1 MRLLIIL
8 SLLLN
13 SCMSNSNK
21 NPADETTNKTVE
33 EAENNSQVLY
43 DFTKQG
49 KGKWRIQNDVVMGG
63 RSESQLKM
71 TDENYALFTGRV
83 SLENNGGFCSIH
95 QTSEKEPF
103 IISAASD
110 AFILNLKGDGK
121 DYNFRI
127 RTPKG
132 RHSYASTFST
142 NNNGDWETIAIPF
155 KSMQATYRGEVVNVP
170 NYNGEN
176 VVEMQLLIGNKKE
189 ENFEIFVK
197 SIAVN

>member
-132 RHSYASTFST
+132 RHSYAATFST
-142 NNNGDWETIAIPF
+142 NNNGDWETITIPF
-155 KSMQATYRGEVVNVP
+155 KSMQATYRGEVLDVP

-189 ENFEIFVK
+189 ENFEILLR

>member
-8 SLLLN
+8 SLLII

-21 NPADETTNKTVE
+21 NPADETTNKTITK
-33 EAENNSQVLY
+33 AENKSQMLY

-63 RSESQLKM
+63 RSESQLTM
-71 TDENYALFTGRV
+71 TEENFALFTGRV

-103 IISAASD
+103 IINEESD

-121 DYNFRI
+121 DFNFRI

-132 RHSYASTFST
+132 RHSYAATFST
-142 NNNGDWETIAIPF
+142 NNNGDWETITIPF
-155 KSMQATYRGEVVNVP
+155 KSMQATYRGEVVDVP

-176 VVEMQLLIGNKKE
+176 VVEMRLLIGNKKE
-189 ENFEIFVK
+189 ENFEILVK
-197 SIAVN
+197 WIAVN

>member
-1 MRLLIIL
+1 MT
-8 SLLLN
+8 
-13 SCMSNSNK
+13 NSNK
-21 NPADETTNKTVE
+21 NPETDHATNDST
-33 EAENNSQVLY
+33 ENKSSSQMLY
-43 DFTKQG
+43 NFPEQG
-49 KGKWRIQNDVVMGG
+49 KGKWRIQNDVVMAG

-71 TDENYALFTGRV
+71 TTESEAQFTGRV

-103 IISAASD
+103 IINEESE

-142 NNNGDWETIAIPF
+142 NDHEDWETITIPF
-155 KSMQATYRGEVVNVP
+155 NSMQATYRGEEVNVP

-189 ENFEIFVK
+189 EDFEIFVK

>member
-1 MRLLIIL
+1 MA
-8 SLLLN
+8 
-13 SCMSNSNK
+13 NSNK
-21 NPADETTNKTVE
+21 NTADETADKTAAK
-33 EAENNSQVLY
+33 AEKNSQMLY

-71 TDENYALFTGRV
+71 TDENEAHFTGRV

-103 IISAASD
+103 IISEEST
-110 AFILNLKGDGK
+110 AFILNVKGDGK

-142 NNNGDWETIAIPF
+142 KNNGDWETIAIPF
-155 KSMQATYRGEVVNVP
+155 KSMQATYRGEVVDVP

-189 ENFEIFVK
+189 EDFEILVK
-197 SIAVN
+197 TIAVN

>member
-8 SLLLN
+8 SLLTI
-13 SCMSNSNK
+13 SCMSNSSK
-21 NPADETTNKTVE
+21 NPADETINKTIAK
-33 EAENNSQVLY
+33 AENNNQTLY
-43 DFTKQG
+43 DFKKQG

-71 TDENYALFTGRV
+71 TDENEAHFTGRV

-103 IISAASD
+103 IISATSD

-142 NNNGDWETIAIPF
+142 NNNGDWETITIPF
-155 KSMQATYRGEVVNVP
+155 NSMQATYRGEVVDVP

-176 VVEMQLLIGNKKE
+176 IVEMQLLIGNKKE
-189 ENFEIFVK
+189 EIFEIFVK

>member
-13 SCMSNSNK
+13 SCMSNSKK
-21 NPADETTNKTVE
+21 NPADEKTEKRVAK
-33 EAENNSQVLY
+33 AENNSQMLY

-71 TDENYALFTGRV
+71 TDENEAHFTGRV

-95 QTSEKEPF
+95 QTSENDPF
-103 IISAASD
+103 IINEGSD
-110 AFILNLKGDGK
+110 AFILNVKGDGK
-121 DYNFRI
+121 NYNFRI

-142 NNNGDWETIAIPF
+142 NNNVDWETISIPF

-189 ENFEIFVK
+189 ENFEILLR

>member
-1 MRLLIIL
+1 
-8 SLLLN
+8 
-13 SCMSNSNK
+13 MSNSNK
-21 NPADETTNKTVE
+21 NPADETTNKTVAK
-33 EAENNSQVLY
+33 AEKTSQVLY
-43 DFTKQG
+43 DFTKEG

-71 TDENYALFTGRV
+71 TDENEAHFTGRV

-103 IISAASD
+103 IINKESE
-110 AFILNLKGDGK
+110 AFLLNIKGDGK

-142 NNNGDWETIAIPF
+142 KNNGDWETIMIPF
-155 KSMQATYRGEVVNVP
+155 KSMEATYRGEVIDVP

-189 ENFEIFVK
+189 ENFEILVK

>member
-1 MRLLIIL
+1 MA
-8 SLLLN
+8 
-13 SCMSNSNK
+13 NSNK
-21 NPADETTNKTVE
+21 NPADETTHKTTAK
-33 EAENNSQVLY
+33 AEKNSQMLY

-71 TDENYALFTGRV
+71 TDESEAHFTGRV

-103 IISAASD
+103 IINEESE
-110 AFILNLKGDGK
+110 AFILNVKGDGK

-132 RHSYASTFST
+132 RHSYAQTFST
-142 NNNGDWETIAIPF
+142 NNKGDWETITIPF
-155 KSMQATYRGEVVNVP
+155 KSMQATYRGEEVNVP

-189 ENFEIFVK
+189 DDFEILVR

>member
-13 SCMSNSNK
+13 SCMSNSKK
-21 NPADETTNKTVE
+21 NPADEKTEKRVAK
-33 EAENNSQVLY
+33 AENNSQMLY

-71 TDENYALFTGRV
+71 TDENEAHFTGRV

-95 QTSEKEPF
+95 QTSENDPF
-103 IISAASD
+103 IINEGSD
-110 AFILNLKGDGK
+110 AFILNVKGDGK
-121 DYNFRI
+121 NYNFRI

-142 NNNGDWETIAIPF
+142 NNNVDWETISIPF
-155 KSMQATYRGEVVNVP
+155 KSMQATYRGEVVDVP

-189 ENFEIFVK
+189 ENFEILVK

>member
-8 SLLLN
+8 SLLII

-21 NPADETTNKTVE
+21 NSTDETADKT
-33 EAENNSQVLY
+33 AEKAEINTHMLY
-43 DFTKQG
+43 DFTKEG

-71 TDENYALFTGRV
+71 TDESDAHFTGRV

-103 IISAASD
+103 IINEESE

-132 RHSYASTFST
+132 RHSYAATFST
-142 NNNGDWETIAIPF
+142 NNNGDWETITIPF
-155 KSMQATYRGEVVNVP
+155 KSMQATYRGEVVDVP

-189 ENFEIFVK
+189 ENFEIFVQ

>member
-13 SCMSNSNK
+13 SCMANSKK
-21 NPADETTNKTVE
+21 NPADQKTNKTTAK
-33 EAENNSQVLY
+33 AEINIQMLY

-63 RSESQLKM
+63 KSESQLKM
-71 TDENYALFTGRV
+71 TEENYAHFTGRV

-95 QTSEKEPF
+95 QTSENEPF
-103 IISAASD
+103 IINEESES
-110 AFILNLKGDGK
+110 FILNLKGDGK

-142 NNNGDWETIAIPF
+142 NNNGDWETITIPF
-155 KSMQATYRGEVVNVP
+155 KSMQATYRGEVVTVP

-176 VVEMQLLIGNKKE
+176 IVEMQLLIGNKKE
-189 ENFEIFVK
+189 ENFEIFVQ

>member
-8 SLLLN
+8 SLLTI
-13 SCMSNSNK
+13 SCMSNLNK
-21 NPADETTNKTVE
+21 NPADETANQNVAK
-33 EAENNSQVLY
+33 AENNSQMLY
-43 DFTKQG
+43 DFKKQG

-71 TDENYALFTGRV
+71 TDENEAHFTGRV

-95 QTSEKEPF
+95 QTSENEPF
-103 IISAASD
+103 IINKESD

-127 RTPKG
+127 RIPKG
-132 RHSYASTFST
+132 RHSYAATFST
-142 NNNGDWETIAIPF
+142 NKNGDWESITIPF
-155 KSMQATYRGEVVNVP
+155 TSMEATYRGEVVDVP

-189 ENFEIFVK
+189 ENFEILVK

>member
-1 MRLLIIL
+1 MRLITIL

-21 NPADETTNKTVE
+21 NPAK
-33 EAENNSQVLY
+33 AEKNSQTLY
-43 DFTKQG
+43 DFPKQG

-63 RSESQLKM
+63 RSESHLKM
-71 TDENYALFTGRV
+71 TDENEALFTGRV

-103 IISAASD
+103 IIKEESE

-121 DYNFRI
+121 DYNFRV

-132 RHSYASTFST
+132 RHAYAATFST
-142 NNNGDWETIAIPF
+142 NNNGDWETISIPF
-155 KSMQATYRGEVVNVP
+155 KSMQATYRGEVVDVP

-189 ENFEIFVK
+189 EDFEIFVQ
-197 SIAVN
+197 SISVN

>member
-1 MRLLIIL
+1 
-8 SLLLN
+8 
-13 SCMSNSNK
+13 MSNSNK
-21 NPADETTNKTVE
+21 NPADETSDKTVAK
-33 EAENNSQVLY
+33 AEKNSQMLY

-103 IISAASD
+103 IINKESD
-110 AFILNLKGDGK
+110 AFILNIKGDVK

-132 RHSYASTFST
+132 RHSYAATFST

-170 NYNGEN
+170 NYNGEDI
-176 VVEMQLLIGNKKE
+176 VEMQLLIGNKKE
-189 ENFEIFVK
+189 EKFEILVK
-197 SIAVN
+197 SISAN

>member
-1 MRLLIIL
+1 MP
-8 SLLLN
+8 
-13 SCMSNSNK
+13 NK
-21 NPADETTNKTVE
+21 NPDVETANKTVTTS
-33 EAENNSQVLY
+33 ENKCQMLY
-43 DFTKQG
+43 DFTTQG

-63 RSESQLKM
+63 RSESRLKM
-71 TDENYALFTGRV
+71 TDENYAHFTGRV

-95 QTSEKEPF
+95 QTSEQEPF
-103 IISAASD
+103 IINEKSE
-110 AFILNLKGDGK
+110 AFILNVKGDGK

-142 NNNGDWETIAIPF
+142 NGDWETITIPF

-189 ENFEIFVK
+189 ENFEILVR

>member
-1 MRLLIIL
+1 MP
-8 SLLLN
+8 
-13 SCMSNSNK
+13 NSNK
-21 NPADETTNKTVE
+21 NPDSETTDKTVAK
-33 EAENNSQVLY
+33 AEKNSQMLY

-71 TDENYALFTGRV
+71 TDESCALFSGRV

-95 QTSEKEPF
+95 QTSETDPF
-103 IISAASD
+103 IINEKSD
-110 AFILNLKGDGK
+110 AFILNLRGDGK
-121 DYNFRI
+121 DYNFRV

-142 NNNGDWETIAIPF
+142 KNNGDWESITIPF
-155 KSMQATYRGEVVNVP
+155 KSMQATYRGEDVNVP

-189 ENFEIFVK
+189 ENFEILVK

>member
-1 MRLLIIL
+1 
-8 SLLLN
+8 
-13 SCMSNSNK
+13 MSNSNK
-21 NPADETTNKTVE
+21 NPADETNNKT
-33 EAENNSQVLY
+33 AAKSENNSQVLY
-43 DFTKQG
+43 DFKKQG

-95 QTSEKEPF
+95 QTYEKEPF
-103 IISAASD
+103 IISEESD
-110 AFILNLKGDGK
+110 AFILYVKGDGK
-121 DYNFRI
+121 NYNFRI

-132 RHSYASTFST
+132 RHSYAATFST
-142 NNNGDWETIAIPF
+142 NNNGDWETITIPF
-155 KSMQATYRGEVVNVP
+155 KAMQATYRGVDVDVP

-189 ENFEIFVK
+189 ENFEIFVQ

>member
-1 MRLLIIL
+1 
-8 SLLLN
+8 
-13 SCMSNSNK
+13 MSNSNK
-21 NPADETTNKTVE
+21 NPDSENKTAAK
-33 EAENNSQVLY
+33 AEKNNQMLY

-63 RSESQLKM
+63 KSESQLKM
-71 TDENYALFTGRV
+71 TDENEAHFTGRV

-103 IISAASD
+103 IINEESE

-121 DYNFRI
+121 NYNFRI

-132 RHSYASTFST
+132 RHSYAATFST
-142 NNNGDWETIAIPF
+142 NKGEDWETITIPF
-155 KSMQATYRGEVVNVP
+155 KSMQATYRGEVVDVP

-176 VVEMQLLIGNKKE
+176 VVEMQILIGNKKE
-189 ENFEIFVK
+189 EDFEILVR

>member
-13 SCMSNSNK
+13 SCMANSNK
-21 NPADETTNKTVE
+21 NPADEKTEKTV
-33 EAENNSQVLY
+33 AKTENNSKMLY

-71 TDENYALFTGRV
+71 TEENYAHFTGRV

-103 IISAASD
+103 IIKEESD

-127 RTPKG
+127 RTPNG
-132 RHSYASTFST
+132 RHSYAATFST
-142 NNNGDWETIAIPF
+142 NNNGDWETITIPF

-189 ENFEIFVK
+189 ENFEILVK

>member
-1 MRLLIIL
+1 MRIILFLTLLITY
-8 SLLLN
+8 
-13 SCMSNSNK
+13 CMTNSNK
-21 NPADETTNKTVE
+21 NPETDHATNDSTVTQSS
-33 EAENNSQVLY
+33 SQMLY
-43 DFTKQG
+43 NFPKQG

-71 TDENYALFTGRV
+71 TTESEAHFTGRV

-103 IISAASD
+103 TINEESE
-110 AFILNLKGDGK
+110 AFILNVKGDGK

-132 RHSYASTFST
+132 RHSYAQTFST
-142 NNNGDWETIAIPF
+142 NNKGDWETITIPF
-155 KSMQATYRGEVVNVP
+155 KSMQATYRGEEVDVP

-189 ENFEIFVK
+189 ENFEILVR

>member
-1 MRLLIIL
+1 
-8 SLLLN
+8 
-13 SCMSNSNK
+13 MSNSNK
-21 NPADETTNKTVE
+21 NPVNETAHKTTAKTENK
-33 EAENNSQVLY
+33 SQMLY

-71 TDENYALFTGRV
+71 TDESYAHFTGRV

-95 QTSEKEPF
+95 QTSENEPF
-103 IISAASD
+103 KINAESD
-110 AFILNLKGDGK
+110 AFTLNLKGDGK

-132 RHSYASTFST
+132 RHSYAATFST
-142 NNNGDWETIAIPF
+142 NNNGHWETITIPF
-155 KSMQATYRGEVVNVP
+155 KSMQATYRGEVVDVP

-189 ENFEIFVK
+189 ENFEIFVQ
-197 SIAVN
+197 SIAIH

>member
-1 MRLLIIL
+1 
-8 SLLLN
+8 
-13 SCMSNSNK
+13 MSNSNK
-21 NPADETTNKTVE
+21 NPADEMKDKAAAK
-33 EAENNSQVLY
+33 AEKNSQMLY

-71 TDENYALFTGRV
+71 TEENEAHFTGRV

-95 QTSEKEPF
+95 QNSEQEPF

-142 NNNGDWETIAIPF
+142 NNNGDWETITIPF
-155 KSMQATYRGEVVNVP
+155 KLMQATCRGVDVDVP

-189 ENFEIFVK
+189 ENFEIFVQ

>member
-1 MRLLIIL
+1 
-8 SLLLN
+8 
-13 SCMSNSNK
+13 MSNSNK
-21 NPADETTNKTVE
+21 NPDSETADKTTAKDQI
-33 EAENNSQVLY
+33 NSQMLY

-63 RSESQLKM
+63 KSESQLKM
-71 TDENYALFTGRV
+71 TQENYAHFTGRV

-95 QTSEKEPF
+95 QTSENEPF
-103 IISAASD
+103 IIDEGSD

-132 RHSYASTFST
+132 RHSYAATFST
-142 NNNGDWETIAIPF
+142 NNNGAWETITIPL
-155 KSMQATYRGEVVNVP
+155 KSMQATYRGEIVNVP

-176 VVEMQLLIGNKKE
+176 IVEMQLLIGNKKE
-189 ENFEIFVK
+189 ENFEILLR

>member
-1 MRLLIIL
+1 MRIILFLTLLIT
-8 SLLLN
+8 

-21 NPADETTNKTVE
+21 NPETDHATNDSTENKTS
-33 EAENNSQVLY
+33 SQMLY
-43 DFTKQG
+43 NFPEQG

-71 TDENYALFTGRV
+71 TEENYAHFTGRV

-103 IISAASD
+103 IIKEESD

-127 RTPKG
+127 RTPNG
-132 RHSYASTFST
+132 RHSYAATFST
-142 NNNGDWETIAIPF
+142 KNNGDWESITIPF

-176 VVEMQLLIGNKKE
+176 VVEMQILIGNKKE
-189 ENFEIFVK
+189 EDFEIFVR

>member
-1 MRLLIIL
+1 M
-8 SLLLN
+8 N
-13 SCMSNSNK
+13 DKTTTKDEKNK
-21 NPADETTNKTVE
+21 HI
-33 EAENNSQVLY
+33 LY

-103 IISAASD
+103 IINEKSE
-110 AFILNLKGDGK
+110 AFVLNLKGDGK

-142 NNNGDWETIAIPF
+142 NNKGDWETITIPF

-189 ENFEIFVK
+189 ENFEILMR

>member
-13 SCMSNSNK
+13 SCMSNPNK
-21 NPADETTNKTVE
+21 NPDPETTIKTVPK
-33 EAENNSQVLY
+33 AENNSQMLY

-63 RSESQLKM
+63 RSGSQLKM
-71 TDENYALFTGRV
+71 TDGNYAHFTGRV

-95 QTSEKEPF
+95 QNSEQEPF

-110 AFILNLKGDGK
+110 AFILNLKGDSK

-142 NNNGDWETIAIPF
+142 NNNGVWETITIPF

-176 VVEMQLLIGNKKE
+176 VVEMQLLIGNKRE
-189 ENFEIFVK
+189 ENFEIFVQ

>member
-8 SLLLN
+8 SLLTI

-21 NPADETTNKTVE
+21 NPADEMKDKTTAK
-33 EAENNSQVLY
+33 AEQKCQMLY

-71 TDENYALFTGRV
+71 TEENYALFTGRV

-95 QTSEKEPF
+95 QTSENEPF
-103 IISAASD
+103 IINEESD
-110 AFILNLKGDGK
+110 AFMLNLKGDGK

-127 RTPKG
+127 RTLKG

-142 NNNGDWETIAIPF
+142 NNNGDWETITIPF

-176 VVEMQLLIGNKKE
+176 VVEMQLLIGNRRE
-189 ENFEIFVK
+189 ENFEILVR

>member
-1 MRLLIIL
+1 
-8 SLLLN
+8 
-13 SCMSNSNK
+13 MSNSNK
-21 NPADETTNKTVE
+21 NPETNHPTNDRT
-33 EAENNSQVLY
+33 ENKSSSQMLY

-71 TDENYALFTGRV
+71 TEENYAHFTGRV

-103 IISAASD
+103 IIKEESD

-127 RTPKG
+127 RTPNG
-132 RHSYASTFST
+132 RHSYAATFST
-142 NNNGDWETIAIPF
+142 NNNGDWETITIPF
-155 KSMQATYRGEVVNVP
+155 KSMQATYRGEIVDVP

-189 ENFEIFVK
+189 ENFEILVK

>member
-13 SCMSNSNK
+13 SCMANSNK
-21 NPADETTNKTVE
+21 NPADEKTEKTV
-33 EAENNSQVLY
+33 AKTENNSKMLY

-71 TDENYALFTGRV
+71 TDENEALFTGRV

-95 QTSEKEPF
+95 QTNEQEPF
-103 IISAASD
+103 IINAESD

-127 RTPKG
+127 RTPNG
-132 RHSYASTFST
+132 RHSYAATFST
-142 NNNGDWETIAIPF
+142 KNNGDWESITIPF

-176 VVEMQLLIGNKKE
+176 VVEMQILIGNKKE
-189 ENFEIFVK
+189 EDFEILVK

>member
-13 SCMSNSNK
+13 SYMANSNK
-21 NPADETTNKTVE
+21 NPADETPDKTAAKTE
-33 EAENNSQVLY
+33 KKSQLLY

-71 TDENYALFTGRV
+71 TEENYAHFTGRV

-95 QTSEKEPF
+95 QTSENEPF
-103 IISAASD
+103 IINNESD
-110 AFILNLKGDGK
+110 AFILNVKGDGK

-132 RHSYASTFST
+132 RHSYAARFST
-142 NNNGDWETIAIPF
+142 NNNGDWETITIPF

-176 VVEMQLLIGNKKE
+176 IVEMQLLIGNKKE
-189 ENFEIFVK
+189 ENFEILLR